1 MIKLIGVDCYFGS
14 RPILAQTNWMLGDAD
29 RVGLVGENGSG
40 KSTLLKIMAALQDPD
55 RGKIEVSGGL
65 RIGYLPQG
73 GITHSGRTLDEE
85 VKSALSPLLG
95 LEEESNRLEER
106 LTGGNLSHDEQAGL
120 LNKMAELM
128 EQFRVRGGYELD
140 SQIGR
145 VLYGLGF
152 SEEERFRPVES
163 FSGGWQMRIALAKLL
178 VSQPQALLLDE
189 PTNHLDIEA
198 RNWLETYLHEYP
210 YSYLIVSHD
219 RWFLDVTVDRIV
231 EVDRGELVDYRG
243 NYSHFLVEKEKRVQQ
258 QQLAFDRVE
267 EERQRHLAFIGKY
280 KADKKRA
287 GQVQTRAK
295 QIERLPKL
303 EPPRSVKSVRFS
315 FPPAPRGP
323 QEVMKLT
330 GIRKAYGPKVVLDG
344 IDLCFFRGEKVA
356 LVGHNGAG
364 KSTLMEIMA
373 GRKKADGGNRVPGI
387 GTEMAFFGQ
396 DAGED
401 LEPDDTV
408 LEAIGK
414 DAPFDMYPRLR
425 NLLGAF
431 LFSGDDSEKRVR
443 VLSGGEKSRLALAKL
458 LLRPANLILLDE
470 PTNHLD
476 LRAKE
481 VLMDAFRQFTGT
493 LVFVAHDRY
502 FMEDLPDRIVEVGGG
517 KLQSYNGDYT
527 DYLNAKEYEA
537 RGGVAGGPACEVK
550 KEKEPP
556 PADKQERIAR
566 REEDKAKRRDEQK
579 LQKKLQNLERW
590 IGDAETEVKRI
601 EEKMCEPAVASNYL
615 KLIELNKEKAVW
627 EQKLVKFYE
636 EWEILR
642 GDDPG
647 LAS

>member
-1 MIKLIGVDCYFGS
+1 MIKLIDVDCYFGS
-14 RPILAQTNWMLGDAD
+14 RPILAQQNWMLGDSD

-40 KSTLLKIMAALQDPD
+40 KSTLLKLMASLQDPD
-55 RGKIEVSGGL
+55 RGKLEVSGGL
-65 RIGYLPQG
+65 RIGYLPQSG
-73 GITHSGRTLDEE
+73 LTHAGRSLDDE
-85 VKSALSPLLG
+85 VRSALSGLLG
-95 LEEESNRLEER
+95 LEAESNRIEER
-106 LTGGNLSHDEQAGL
+106 LTRENLTPDEQSAL
-120 LNKMAELM
+120 LNRMAELNEM
-128 EQFRVRGGYELD
+128 FRVRGGYELNA
-140 SQIGR
+140 QIGR
-145 VLYGLGF
+145 VLAGLGF

-178 VSQPQALLLDE
+178 LSQPQALLLDE

-198 RNWLETYLHEYP
+198 RNWLEDYLRAYP

-219 RWFLDVTVDRIV
+219 RYFLDVTVDRIV

-243 NYSHFLVEKEKRVQQ
+243 NYSHFVVEKEKRVEM
-258 QQLAFDRVE
+258 QQLAYDRVE
-267 EERQRHLAFIGKY
+267 EERQRHVAFINKY

-303 EPPRSVKSVRFS
+303 EPPRSQKPIRFT

-330 GIRKAYGPKVVLDG
+330 GVRKAYGEKVVLNDV
-344 IDLCFFRGEKVA
+344 DVCFFRGEKVA

-373 GRKKADGGNRVPGI
+373 GRKKADTGQRTPGI
-387 GTEMAFFGQ
+387 GCEMAFFGQ

-408 LEAIGK
+408 LKAIGR
-414 DAPFDMYPRLR
+414 DAPFDMFPRLR

-431 LFSGDDSEKRVR
+431 LFSGDDSDKKVR

-458 LLRPANLILLDE
+458 LLRPSNLILLDE

-502 FMEDLPDRIVEVGGG
+502 FMEDLPDRIIEVSGG
-517 KLQSYNGDYT
+517 KLHNYNGDYT
-527 DYLNAKEYEA
+527 DYLNAKAFEA
-537 RGGVAGGPACEVK
+537 AGGGAGGPDCAIK

-556 PADKQERIAR
+556 PADTQERMQK
-566 REEDKAKRRDEQK
+566 REEDKARRREEQK
-579 LQKKLQNLERW
+579 YEKKLQNLERW
-590 IGDAETEVKRI
+590 ISDAENEVKRI
-601 EEKMCEPAVASNYL
+601 EERMAAPDVASNYM
-615 KLIELNKEKAVW
+615 KLIELEKEKAVW
-627 EQKLVKFYE
+627 EQKLIKFYE
-636 EWEILR
+636 EWEILH
-642 GDDPG
+642 GNDPF
-647 LAS
+647 LR